1 MAVFDPLQTL
11 ILKVMYSG
19 MAATALLRML
29 LAIAVA
35 VLFSVFYSMGGAY
48 TGWGRLLSVYGFAVL
63 LIAAMLPRP
72 SKALRSL
79 AATFLLLAGLLPLG
93 LTFATWQ
100 EALIVS
106 AEIAAVSG
114 LVILIFPTW
123 AYLRRTD
130 LLNR

>member
-1 MAVFDPLQTL
+1 
-11 ILKVMYSG
+11 

-35 VLFSVFYSMGGAY
+35 VLFSVFYSMGRAY
-48 TGWGRLLSVYGFAVL
+48 TGWGRLLAVYGFAVL
-63 LIAAMLPRP
+63 LIAAMLPRA

-79 AATFLLLAGLLPLG
+79 TATFLLLAGVLPFG

-100 EALIVS
+100 ETLIVS

-114 LVILIFPTW
+114 LVVLIFPTGT
-123 AYLRRTD
+123 YLRRTD
-130 LLNR
+130 SPNR